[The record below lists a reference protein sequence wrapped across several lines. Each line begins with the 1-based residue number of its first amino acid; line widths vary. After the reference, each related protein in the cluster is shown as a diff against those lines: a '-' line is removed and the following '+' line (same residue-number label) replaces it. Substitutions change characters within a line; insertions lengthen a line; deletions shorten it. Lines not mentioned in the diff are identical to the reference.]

1 MTADAL
7 EAAIAAGRAPVIVDV
22 RSPEEYR
29 EGHIPGAVNV
39 PFWSAAFRW
48 IEVSP
53 SAPTVVYCGHG
64 PRARIARTL
73 LRLRGLGSIDLLDG
87 HMAAWRRSGRR
98 EEAVK

>member
-22 RSPEEYR
+22 RSAQEFC

-39 PFWSAAFRW
+39 PFWAAAYRW
-48 IEVSP
+48 LEVPP
-53 SAPTVVYCGHG
+53 SAPAVVYCGHG

-73 LRLRGLGSIDLLDG
+73 LRLRGIGGIDLLDG
-87 HMAAWRRSGRR
+87 HMAAWRRSGRP
-98 EEAVK
+98 EEAV